1 MTHTNSSLS
10 VKHFSADQETAA
22 FPSQSDFTG
31 MLSAFHQPLKPEA
44 LDLKQK
50 HA

>member
-1 MTHTNSSLS
+1 MTKTNSLS

-22 FPSQSDFTG
+22 FPSQPDFTG
-31 MLSAFHQPLKPEA
+31 MLSAFHQLLKPKV